1 MSREETFWNRVI
13 ELSKKTFKKEIFD
26 YFVLTS
32 RLIKVDQ
39 QEAVIYLDAEVKKL
53 FWEENMTKVIL
64 TAGFEIYAVELTIS
78 YQFNL
83 EEEEEEEEEEEKEFI
98 PLSETTRDYAVSH
111 APIVDLPPI
120 QTGLRKKYT
129 FDNFVS
135 GDGNQWALAA
145 ALAVSENLATTYNP
159 LFIYGGPGLG
169 KTHLLNAIG
178 NQIME
183 NYPNARVKY
192 IPAESFINEF
202 LERLRLNDMDTFK
215 KTYRNLDLLLIDDI
229 QSLGGKKVTTQEEF
243 FNTFNALYGDNKQI
257 VLTSDR
263 SPDHLDSLEE
273 RLVTRFKWGLTQ
285 NITPP
290 DFETRI
296 AILRNKIEDLD
307 FTFPDDTLEYLAGQF
322 DSNVRDL
329 EGALNDISL
338 VARVK
343 KIKDITIDVAA
354 EAIRARKN
362 EALQITVIPIEK
374 IQTEVGKFYNV
385 SVNEIKGSRR
395 VQNIVLARQV
405 AMYLAREMTDN
416 SLPRIGREFGG
427 KDHTT
432 VMHAYEKIKGMIE
445 IDDNLRLEIQTIKKK
460 LK

>member
-83 EEEEEEEEEEEKEFI
+83 EEEEEEKEFI
-98 PLSETTRDYAVSH
+98 PLSEMNRDYAVSH

-354 EAIRARKN
+354 EAIRARTN

-385 SVNEIKGSRR
+385 SVNEMKGSRR

>member
-83 EEEEEEEEEEEKEFI
+83 EEEEEEKEFI

-307 FTFPDDTLEYLAGQF
+307 FNFPDDTLEYLAGQF

-385 SVNEIKGSRR
+385 SVNEMKGSRR

-445 IDDNLRLEIQTIKKK
+445 IEDNLRLEIQTIKKK

>member
-83 EEEEEEEEEEEKEFI
+83 EEEEEEKEFI

-307 FTFPDDTLEYLAGQF
+307 FNFPDDTLEYLAGQF

-385 SVNEIKGSRR
+385 SVNEMKGSRR

>member
-83 EEEEEEEEEEEKEFI
+83 EEEEEEKEFI
-98 PLSETTRDYAVSH
+98 PLSETTSDYAVSH
-111 APIVDLPPI
+111 APIIDLPPI

-385 SVNEIKGSRR
+385 SVNEMKGSRR

>member
-1 MSREETFWNRVI
+1 MTEKEHFFWNKLL
-13 ELSKKTFKKEIFD
+13 ELAKEELTQATFD
-26 YFVLTS
+26 YYVLDTK
-32 RLIKVDQ
+32 LIKVQDNVATILL
-39 QEAVIYLDAEVKKL
+39 EEVKKL
-53 FWEENMTKVIL
+53 FWEKNMQSFIL
-64 TAGFEIYAVELTIS
+64 MAGFEAYNSEIKVEYVFDEALLNEANSTVTNND
-78 YQFNL
+78 FGNK
-83 EEEEEEEEEEEKEFI
+83 KEQQT
-98 PLSETTRDYAVSH
+98 PALPTLDS
-111 APIVDLPPI
+111 DLNS
-120 QTGLRKKYT
+120 KYT
-129 FDNFVS
+129 FDNFVQ
-135 GDGNQWALAA
+135 GDGNIWAKAA

-178 NQIME
+178 NQILE
-183 NYPNARVKY
+183 NIPNARVKY
-192 IPAESFINEF
+192 VPAETFINEF
-202 LERLRLNDMDTFK
+202 LEHLRLGEMKTFK
-215 KTYRNLDLLLIDDI
+215 NTYRSLDLLLIDDI

-243 FNTFNALYGDNKQI
+243 FNTFNALHSDNKQI

-307 FTFPDDTLEYLAGQF
+307 YIFPNDTLEYLAGQF

-338 VARVK
+338 MAKVK
-343 KIKDITIDVAA
+343 KLKEITIDVAA

-362 EALQITVIPIEK
+362 DNSKTLVIPIEK
-374 IQTEVGKFYNV
+374 IQEAVGAFYGV
-385 SVNEIKGSRR
+385 SVKEIKGSRR

-405 AMYLAREMTDN
+405 AMYLSREMTDN
-416 SLPRIGREFGG
+416 SLPRIGKEFGG

-432 VMHAYEKIKGMIE
+432 VIHAYEKIKSMVDT
-445 IDDNLRLEIQTIKKK
+445 DDNLRLEIQSIKKK
-460 LK
+460 LN

>member
-39 QEAVIYLDAEVKKL
+39 QEAIIYLDAEVKKL

-83 EEEEEEEEEEEKEFI
+83 EEEEEEKEFI
-98 PLSETTRDYAVSH
+98 PLSETNRDYAVSH
-111 APIVDLPPI
+111 TPIIDLPPI
-120 QTGLRKKYT
+120 QTGLKKKYT

-145 ALAVSENLATTYNP
+145 ALAVCENLATTYNP

-362 EALQITVIPIEK
+362 ESLQITVIPIEK
-374 IQTEVGKFYNV
+374 IQAEVGKFYNV
-385 SVNEIKGSRR
+385 SVNEMKGTRR

>member
-83 EEEEEEEEEEEKEFI
+83 EEEEEEKEFI

-178 NQIME
+178 NQIVE

-385 SVNEIKGSRR
+385 SVNEMKGSRR

-445 IDDNLRLEIQTIKKK
+445 IDDNIRLEIQTIKKK

>member
-83 EEEEEEEEEEEKEFI
+83 EEEEEEKEFI
-98 PLSETTRDYAVSH
+98 PLSEITRDYAVSH
-111 APIVDLPPI
+111 APIVDLPLI

-178 NQIME
+178 NQIIE

>member
-39 QEAVIYLDAEVKKL
+39 QEAIIYLDAEVKKL

-83 EEEEEEEEEEEKEFI
+83 EEEEEEKEFV
-98 PLSETTRDYAVSH
+98 PLSETNRDYAVSH
-111 APIVDLPPI
+111 APILDLPPI
-120 QTGLRKKYT
+120 QTGLKKKYT

-362 EALQITVIPIEK
+362 ESLQITVIPIEK
-374 IQTEVGKFYNV
+374 IQAEVGKFYNV
-385 SVNEIKGSRR
+385 SVNEMKGTRR

>member
-1 MSREETFWNRVI
+1 MSREEAFWNRVI

-39 QEAVIYLDAEVKKL
+39 QEAIIYLDAEVKKL

-83 EEEEEEEEEEEKEFI
+83 EEEEEEKEFI

-385 SVNEIKGSRR
+385 SVNEMKGSRR

>member
-39 QEAVIYLDAEVKKL
+39 QEAIIYLDAEVKKL

-83 EEEEEEEEEEEKEFI
+83 EEEEEEKEFV
-98 PLSETTRDYAVSH
+98 PLSETNRDYAVSH
-111 APIVDLPPI
+111 TPIIDLPPI
-120 QTGLRKKYT
+120 QTGLKKKYT

-343 KIKDITIDVAA
+343 KNQ
-354 EAIRARKN
+354 RY
-362 EALQITVIPIEK
+362 
-374 IQTEVGKFYNV
+374 YN
-385 SVNEIKGSRR
+385 
-395 VQNIVLARQV
+395 
-405 AMYLAREMTDN
+405 
-416 SLPRIGREFGG
+416 
-427 KDHTT
+427 
-432 VMHAYEKIKGMIE
+432 
-445 IDDNLRLEIQTIKKK
+445 
-460 LK
+460 

>member
-83 EEEEEEEEEEEKEFI
+83 EEEEGEKEFI

-385 SVNEIKGSRR
+385 SVNEMKGSRR

>member
-83 EEEEEEEEEEEKEFI
+83 EEEEEEKEFI
-98 PLSETTRDYAVSH
+98 PLSEMNRDYAVSH

-338 VARVK
+338 VARVN

-385 SVNEIKGSRR
+385 SVNEMKGSRR

>member
-83 EEEEEEEEEEEKEFI
+83 EEEEDEEEKEFI
-98 PLSETTRDYAVSH
+98 PLSEMNRDYAVSH

-385 SVNEIKGSRR
+385 SVNEMKGSRR

>member
-83 EEEEEEEEEEEKEFI
+83 EEEEEEKEFI
-98 PLSETTRDYAVSH
+98 PLSEITRDYAVSH

-263 SPDHLDSLEE
+263 SPDHLDSVEE

>member
-1 MSREETFWNRVI
+1 VSREETFWNRVI

-83 EEEEEEEEEEEKEFI
+83 EEEEEEKEFV
-98 PLSETTRDYAVSH
+98 PLSETNRDYAVSH
-111 APIVDLPPI
+111 TPIIDLPPI
-120 QTGLRKKYT
+120 QTGLKKKYT

-385 SVNEIKGSRR
+385 SVNEMKGTRR

>member
-39 QEAVIYLDAEVKKL
+39 QEAIIYLDAEVKKL

-83 EEEEEEEEEEEKEFI
+83 EEEEEEKEFV
-98 PLSETTRDYAVSH
+98 PLSETNRYYAVSH
-111 APIVDLPPI
+111 TPIIDLPPI
-120 QTGLRKKYT
+120 QTGLKKKYT

-362 EALQITVIPIEK
+362 ESLQITVIPIEK
-374 IQTEVGKFYNV
+374 IQAEVGKFYNV
-385 SVNEIKGSRR
+385 SVNEMKGTRR

-445 IDDNLRLEIQTIKKK
+445 IDDNLRLEIQTIKDRKSVV
-460 LK
+460 

>member
-83 EEEEEEEEEEEKEFI
+83 EEEEEEKEFI
-98 PLSETTRDYAVSH
+98 PLSEMNRDYAVSH

-338 VARVK
+338 MAKV
-343 KIKDITIDVAA
+343 KDITIDVAA

-385 SVNEIKGSRR
+385 SVNEMKGSRR

>member
-83 EEEEEEEEEEEKEFI
+83 EEEEEEKEFI

-111 APIVDLPPI
+111 APIVDLPLI